1 MGVGLERTALGGL
14 ARVAMAQRDLATA
27 LGHVEGLMAGP
38 QPDVAAPDTT
48 SHPELV
54 ALTCHVVPARAGD
67 RRAAAWSEQ
76 ARVLLDGGQ
85 SHSGCGAA
93 AGARGGDA
101 ASAGDLG
108 DVPRRRP
115 GRMSAAAQA

>member
-1 MGVGLERTALGGL
+1 MGVGLERTALAGL

-54 ALTCHVVPARAGD
+54 ALTCQEVLARAGD
-67 RRAAAWSEQ
+67 RRAAAWSER
-76 ARVLLDGGQ
+76 ARVLLWAVANRIPDAAQ
-85 SHSGCGAA
+85 RQAHAA
-93 AGARGGDA
+93 AM
-101 ASAGDLG
+101 
-108 DVPRRRP
+108 PHRRAILAMCRDDDP
-115 GRMSAAAQA
+115 VG